1 MKQKFTWICGPCGAF
16 YETES
21 IGYHFHIISDI
32 IDIMKKQFIGDRAF
46 YRMLLK
52 IAVPIIIQQGITQ
65 FVNMLDNIMVGQ
77 VGTLAMSGVSI
88 ANELLLILMLSIF
101 GTVSAVSIFSAQYFG
116 QQNYKGVHQ
125 CFRIKFLLL
134 GVLTAAAAFVYL
146 VFGKQL
152 ISFYMNPDANTPQA
166 ITETAGYAWN
176 YMRIMVFGYIPFAVC
191 QIFSS
196 TVRES
201 GETVLPMYA
210 SVSAVL
216 TNLVFNYILIFG
228 HFGLPALGSTGA
240 AVATVISRFVELGVI
255 TAGLAL
261 HRENYPFLEGIAEK
275 TAVPAS
281 LLKRIVIKGAPLV
294 LNEILWSLGMALI
307 TQCYSMKG
315 LEAIAAVNI
324 MHTVGNIFRIINI
337 ALGNSISII
346 VGQQL
351 GAGETELAAQTNT
364 RIIFAGT
371 CLSAAV
377 GVILLATSG
386 LYPQLYNTSAYVR
399 ETAAALLRITAVM
412 LPVNALYM
420 ASYFTLRTGGKTVIT
435 FLSDCGYT
443 WAVTLVLAF
452 FLTRRTSLGIVGIF
466 MWISLADLPKV
477 AIGMWLLK
485 KRVWI
490 NRLVETV

>member
-1 MKQKFTWICGPCGAF
+1 MMPIR
-16 YETES
+16 
-21 IGYHFHIISDI
+21 YHFYFISVMI
-32 IDIMKKQFIGDRAF
+32 SIMIKQYIGDRAF
-46 YRMLLK
+46 YRMLMK

-116 QQNYKGVHQ
+116 QQNYKGVHR

-134 GVLTAAAAFVYL
+134 GILTVAAAFIYL
-146 VFGKQL
+146 TFGKQL
-152 ISFYMNPDANTPQA
+152 IGFYMNSEANTPEA
-166 ITETAGYAWN
+166 IAETAGYAWN

-228 HFGLPALGSTGA
+228 HFGFPALGSTGA
-240 AVATVISRFVELGVI
+240 AVATVISRFVELAVI
-255 TAGLAL
+255 TGGLL
-261 HRENYPFLEGIAEK
+261 INRNKYPFLEGITDK
-275 TAVPAS
+275 TTVPAE
-281 LLKRIVIKGAPLV
+281 LLKSIVVKGAPLV
-294 LNEILWSLGMALI
+294 LNEILWSLGMAMI

-346 VGQQL
+346 VGQLL
-351 GAGETELAAQTNT
+351 GAGETERAAQTNS

-371 CLSAAV
+371 CLSAAA
-377 GVILLATSG
+377 GIILFATSG

-399 ETAAALLRITAVM
+399 ETAASLLKVTAVM

-435 FLSDCGYT
+435 FLFDSGYT
-443 WAVTLVLAF
+443 WVVTLVLAF
-452 FLTRRTSLGIVGIF
+452 ILTRKTALGIVAVFIC
-466 MWISLADLPKV
+466 ISAADLPKV
-477 AIGMWLLK
+477 LLGIWLLK
-485 KRVWI
+485 KRIWI
-490 NRLVETV
+490 NRLVETA